1 MYEDIV
7 TIGILEESNKRNTF
21 KLLKGLLVNMSFRII
36 YENKNKKEN
45 IIVLNQDKKIII
57 ILDINP
63 NIINSIDYIG
73 IDFTLLIHTF
83 IKVDDNKSSLKNI
96 FQRTKNIIIN
106 CDEDKWINL
115 LEENK
120 KSIVITYGFNNKA
133 TINPS
138 SYNIDDLINAN
149 ICFQRE
155 MLTLYGE
162 KIDPF
167 EIPITINSIQKQ
179 DLYSAMGVLAGV
191 LILGLNNVIGEELV
205 EFEIEK
211 EIKVL

>member
-36 YENKNKKEN
+36 YENKKEN

-96 FQRTKNIIIN
+96 FQRTKNMIIN

>member
-36 YENKNKKEN
+36 YENKKEN